1 MTTLFSRASGAASAD
16 VDGDL
21 VLVSPTD
28 RRCFALNRTA
38 SAVWELLP
46 ASRHDGVTLDAL
58 VERLSHVFDV
68 NGRPVDAE
76 VAHLLERMVDAGV
89 VTTTV

>member
-1 MTTLFSRASGAASAD
+1 MTTLFSRAVGAASAD

-28 RRCFALNRTA
+28 RRCFALNHTA

-46 ASRHDGVTLDAL
+46 VSGGVGVSLHTL
-58 VERLSHVFDV
+58 VERLSQVFDV
-68 NGRPVDAE
+68 SGRSVDDE